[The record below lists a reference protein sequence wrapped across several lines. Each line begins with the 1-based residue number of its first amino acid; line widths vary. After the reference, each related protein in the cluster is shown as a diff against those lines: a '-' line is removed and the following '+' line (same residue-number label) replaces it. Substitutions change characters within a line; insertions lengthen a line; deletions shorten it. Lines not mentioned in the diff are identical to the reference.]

1 MIISYN
7 NIKDLVEKSIISKFK
22 NVVEICESTL
32 IVTYNNILK
41 SLSLYSKRDLV
52 DLIYTM
58 NKEYYNI
65 KSSELINYFCVQFL
79 HQVDFL
85 ILVLCFL

>member
-1 MIISYN
+1 VIISYN

-41 SLSLYSKRDLV
+41 TLSIYSKIDLV
-52 DLIYTM
+52 DLIYNM
-58 NKEYYNI
+58 NKEI
-65 KSSELINYFCVQFL
+65 FI
-79 HQVDFL
+79 
-85 ILVLCFL
+85 I

>member
-41 SLSLYSKRDLV
+41 TLPIYSKIDLV
-52 DLIYTM
+52 DLIYNM
-58 NKEYYNI
+58 NKEI
-65 KSSELINYFCVQFL
+65 FI
-79 HQVDFL
+79 
-85 ILVLCFL
+85 I